1 MPNLIKSATTV
12 SNGTIKRNNF
22 LIAVDTSLQYGPN
35 FTPGSKDETFNIG
48 TGFDDSVYQTKIQS
62 DGKIVVGGWFTAF
75 AGSSQNR
82 LIRLNSDGSKDTS
95 FDIGSGFNNDMNSIA
110 IQSDGKILAGGW
122 FTTFTGSTQNRL
134 VRLNSDGSK
143 DSTFNIGTGF
153 DNRVESIA
161 IQSDG
166 KILVGGNFTT
176 FTGSTQNSLIRLNSD
191 GSKDTSFNIGSGF
204 NSEVRSIAIQSNG
217 KILVGGAFTVFS
229 GGTGY
234 QLIRLN
240 SDGSKDSTFDVG
252 NGFNTRLYVIVIQSD
267 GKILAGGSFT
277 TFQDSTQNRLIRLN
291 SDGSKDTSFD
301 IGSGFNNY
309 VESIAIQSDGKIFVG
324 GYYTTYKDLPQ
335 NYFIRLNSDGSK
347 DTSFD
352 IGTGFDEEVD
362 SIAIQSDGKILAGG
376 WFTAFIG
383 SSQNRLIRLNTD
395 GTGFWSGIVP
405 PTSGYTVYAQKESQG
420 PSIRVASNDSE
431 LITIARQYG
440 GTSINT
446 ANDALSFFNGQSQFM
461 VTNIDYEN
469 IVTSGLTLL
478 LDAGYIPSYPRS
490 GTTWSDLTVNG
501 NNGTLINGPTFS
513 SDNVGSIVF
522 DGTNDYGLIPN
533 ISGVTN
539 FTVANNY
546 TIDFWMYVNSTQNNT
561 QNGDNDILEKWSGPG
576 GYPYTFRY
584 IRSGQLMTTTIYDGG
599 SVNTTSISISSNSWW
614 NICGVFNW
622 SGQLLTVYGNGGQ
635 VTSSVALN
643 LTGDISNSSDLNLMR
658 RGNSLNYAT
667 GRLSSI
673 KIYNR
678 ALSSQEVLQNYN
690 ALKLRF
696 GL

>member
-12 SNGTIKRNNF
+12 SNGTIKRNDF

-35 FTPGSKDETFNIG
+35 FPSGSKDETFNIG

-62 DGKIVVGGWFTAF
+62 DGKIVVGGWFTSF

-277 TFQDSTQNRLIRLN
+277 TFTGSTQNYLIRLN

-376 WFTAFIG
+376 WFTAFRG

-440 GTSINT
+440 GTGINT
-446 ANDALSFFNGQSQFM
+446 ANDALSFFNGQSQYM
-461 VTNIDYEN
+461 VANIDYGN
-469 IVTSGLTLL
+469 IITSGLSVM
-478 LDAGYIPSYPRS
+478 LDAGYVPSYPRS
-490 GTTWSDLTVNG
+490 GTTWNDLSG
-501 NNGTLINGPTFS
+501 NNRNTSLINGPSYTS
-513 SDNVGSIVF
+513 SYGGSLFF
-522 DGTNDYGLIPN
+522 DGADDSLSIPYFNLTTQSFAVETWFKPQQNTTYLRGILSCGDIWSTGGRPGWCLGYFPDNTQISYGLAGGGVVYRQSGPLLVQNTIYNLFMVRNTEEN
-533 ISGVTN
+533 ILQL
-539 FTVANNY
+539 
-546 TIDFWMYVNSTQNNT
+546 YVNGTLYN
-561 QNGDNDILEKWSGPG
+561 
-576 GYPYTFRY
+576 
-584 IRSGQLMTTTIYDGG
+584 
-599 SVNTTSISISSNSWW
+599 SVA
-614 NICGVFNW
+614 VP
-622 SGQLLTVYGNGGQ
+622 
-635 VTSSVALN
+635 SSVS
-643 LTGDISNSSDLNLMR
+643 LTGN
-658 RGNSLNYAT
+658 
-667 GRLSSI
+667 RLTITHPIWDFSPPGPFGDFYSI
-673 KIYNR
+673 RVYNNK
-678 ALSSQEVLQNYN
+678 SFTSQEILQNYN
-690 ALKLRF
+690 DQKSRY